1 MAERVIWTGK
11 DNADLDDLLR
21 KSVED

>member
-11 DNADLDDLLR
+11 DNADLDDLLH